1 MFHSYLYNFLE
12 AFNTAFLCVVFAFSS
27 VQACFSAPLL
37 GALTL
42 FFFFFHPGKSF
53 PPGSHY
59 VSVVYECGDTYIH
72 TRTHTDEDRVL
83 GVKKASRKDVTFSLR
98 CCKQGSPHSPD
109 V

>member
-42 FFFFFHPGKSF
+42 FFFFFIQGKVFRLAPIMSLLCT
-53 PPGSHY
+53 
-59 VSVVYECGDTYIH
+59 SVE
-72 TRTHTDEDRVL
+72 THTYTRAHTQTRIE
-83 GVKKASRKDVTFSLR
+83 F
-98 CCKQGSPHSPD
+98 
-109 V
+109 